1 MKLRGWRNKTKQ
13 MLNTRPI
20 YEHEFPALAKAMAAD
35 GLTLRIVSKGNGYE
49 WLVADYKLSTKSV
62 SEVWEL
68 TPHQMRRF
76 TAWLLAFNTEL
87 VQWE

>member
-1 MKLRGWRNKTKQ
+1 MKRNWRNKTKN

-20 YEHEFPALAKAMAAD
+20 EEAEFPALAKAMAED
-35 GLTLRIVSKGNGYE
+35 GLTLRVVSKGNGYE
-49 WLVADYKLSTKSV
+49 WLVADYILPAKSV
-62 SEVWEL
+62 REVWGL

-87 VQWE
+87 IQWE